1 MSHQLAG
8 LGEVDERCP
17 RLAFTDWSEA
27 REAEPLALNPNAAQQ
42 LAAAARV
49 TARSSHDKDDLGL
62 LLHALGLP
70 TDPDT
75 ITALLPLIPEIG
87 DAPMTTTAAT
97 QTPAPALSAF
107 EAMAISMH
115 ANGDSDQAICKATG
129 LSDTELRDLIA
140 DQALTF
146 PRPATASPSVDTS
159 AIDVPVIPLPAST
172 PVQELLDWAAAH
184 PAAQGRN
191 RAARIST
198 DLAELTERRD
208 PEVAQHQAEE
218 KFARIKAKLERA
230 QEELRTV
237 KAGPRT
243 TAAAPPPSVRQAADR
258 EELAAIR
265 AWAREHGHQLAAQ
278 GMVPR
283 RIQEAYD
290 AAHQTLARKAA

>member
-1 MSHQLAG
+1 M
-8 LGEVDERCP
+8 
-17 RLAFTDWSEA
+17 FTDWAEA
-27 REAEPLALNPNAAQQ
+27 QEAESLALNPNAARQ

-49 TARSSHDKDDLGL
+49 TARSSHDKHDMTL
-62 LLHALGLP
+62 LLDALGLP

-75 ITALLPLIPEIG
+75 ITALLPLIPETG
-87 DAPMTTTAAT
+87 GQPAMTTTAAP
-97 QTPAPALSAF
+97 QTPTPALSAF

-115 ANGDSDQAICKATG
+115 ANGDSDQTIREATG

-146 PRPATASPSVDTS
+146 PRSATATPSVDTS
-159 AIDVPVIPLPAST
+159 AIDVPVIPLPASH
-172 PVQELLDWAAAH
+172 PAQELLDWAAAH
-184 PAAQGRN
+184 PAAQVRN
-191 RAARIST
+191 RAARITT

-208 PEVAQHQAEE
+208 TEAAQREAEVKVARAKAE
-218 KFARIKAKLERA
+218 LERA

-243 TAAAPPPSVRQAADR
+243 TAAGPTSGRTGSGSGRSR

-265 AWAREHGHQLAAQ
+265 AWARAHGHQVADA

-290 AAHQTLARKAA
+290 AAHQDSARKAG